1 MLLIKDAGEVF
12 LPDGPVNGVS
22 ILIKEGRI
30 QDIGSDLTAPDATV
44 IEAAGKTVLP
54 GFVDCHTHTVFAGAR
69 AFELDMKLRGASYRD
84 IAEQGGGIGYTVR
97 HTREASRRELVEQSR
112 RRLDVMLRHGTT
124 TAEIKSG
131 YGLDTATELKI
142 LEVARQLGE
151 AHAVDI
157 VPTFLGAHAV
167 PPGMEKKDYIQQV
180 VEDMMPRVAEQEL
193 AVFCDV
199 FCEDGYFTLDET
211 RCILQAG
218 KEHGLKPKIHADEFT
233 DIGGAALAAE
243 LGATSADHLLMA
255 SPEGIEA
262 MAAAGVTPVLLPAVP
277 FSMMQERY
285 ADARAMLDAGL
296 PVALATDLNPN
307 CWTEN
312 MQLVIQL
319 ACFQMGMTPRE
330 AIEGATINA
339 ARALGIEK
347 QVGSIETGKRADLLV
362 IDAPSHQFI
371 PYHFGVNLVE
381 TVVKA
386 GAVV

>member
-1 MLLIKDAGEVF
+1 MLLIKDAGEIF
-12 LPDGPVNGVS
+12 LPDGCAKDVS
-22 ILIKEGRI
+22 VLIGDGRI
-30 QDIGSDLTAPDATV
+30 QDIGSDLDAGDADVIDAT
-44 IEAAGKTVLP
+44 GKTVLP
-54 GFVDCHTHTVFAGAR
+54 GFVDCHTHAVFAGAR
-69 AFELDMKLRGASYRD
+69 EFELDMKLKGASYQE

-97 HTREASRRELVEQSR
+97 HTRDASKKELIEQSR
-112 RRLDVMLRHGTT
+112 HRLDRMLRHGTT

-142 LEVARQLGE
+142 LDVAQHLGDD
-151 AHAVDI
+151 HAVDI
-157 VPTFLGAHAV
+157 VPTFLGAHAI
-167 PPGMEKKDYIQQV
+167 PGGMDKEDYIQLV
-180 VEDMMPRVAEQEL
+180 IEDMIPRVAEQGL

-199 FCEDGYFTLDET
+199 FCEKGYFTPDET
-211 RCILQAG
+211 RRILTAG
-218 KEHGLKPKIHADEFT
+218 IKHGLTPKIHADEFT

-243 LGATSADHLLMA
+243 LNAASADHLLMA
-255 SPEGIEA
+255 SREGIEA
-262 MAAAGVTPVLLPAVP
+262 MAHAGVVPVLLPAVP

-285 ADARAMLDAGL
+285 ANARGMLTEGL

-339 ARALGIEK
+339 ARAIDCAE
-347 QVGSIETGKRADLLV
+347 QIGSIEIGKQADLLV
-362 IDAPSHQFI
+362 INAPSHRYL

-381 TVVKA
+381 TVIKT

>member
-12 LPDGPVNGVS
+12 LPGGCANDVS
-22 ILIKEGRI
+22 ILIGEGWI
-30 QDIGSDLTAPDATV
+30 QAIGSNLDAGNADV
-44 IEAAGKTVLP
+44 IDAAGKTVLP
-54 GFVDCHTHTVFAGAR
+54 GFVDCHTHTVFAGSR
-69 AFELDMKLRGASYRD
+69 EFELDMKLRGASYRE

-97 HTREASRRELVEQSR
+97 HTREASPRELLGQSR
-112 RRLDVMLRHGTT
+112 RRLDAMLRHGTT

-131 YGLDTATELKI
+131 YGLDTATEIKI
-142 LEVARQLGE
+142 LEAARQLDRT
-151 AHAVDI
+151 HAVDI

-167 PPGMEKKDYIQQV
+167 PQGTDKQDYIQQV
-180 VEDMMPRVAEQEL
+180 IEDMIPRVAEQQL

-199 FCEDGYFTLDET
+199 FCEKGYFTPDET
-211 RCILQAG
+211 RRILQAG
-218 KEHGLKPKIHADEFT
+218 VEHGLKPKIHADEFT
-233 DIGGAALAAE
+233 DIGGAKLAAE
-243 LGATSADHLLMA
+243 LHATSADHLLMA
-255 SPEGIEA
+255 SRAGVQA
-262 MAAAGVTPVLLPAVP
+262 MATAGVVPVLLPAVP
-277 FSMMQERY
+277 FSMMQPRY
-285 ADARAMLDAGL
+285 ADARGMLDAGL

-339 ARALGIEK
+339 ARALGMHE
-347 QVGSIETGKRADLLV
+347 QVGSIETGKQADLLV
-362 IDAPSHQFI
+362 VNAPSHQFI
-371 PYHFGVNLVE
+371 PYHFGVNLVD

>member
-1 MLLIKDAGEVF
+1 MLFIKDAGEIF
-12 LPDGPVNGVS
+12 LPDGCISDAS
-22 ILIKEGRI
+22 ILIDHGRI
-30 QDIGSDLTAPDATV
+30 QAIGSDLDAGDADV
-44 IEAAGKTVLP
+44 IDASGKTVLP
-54 GFVDCHTHTVFAGAR
+54 GFVDCHTHAVFAGAR
-69 AFELDMKLRGASYRD
+69 EFELDMKLKGVSYQE

-97 HTREASRRELVEQSR
+97 HTRDASKKELIAQSR
-112 RRLDVMLRHGTT
+112 RRLDRMLRHGTT

-142 LEVARQLGE
+142 LEVANHLGSD
-151 AHAVDI
+151 HAVDI
-157 VPTFLGAHAV
+157 VPTFLGAHAI
-167 PPGMEKKDYIQQV
+167 PEGMDKEDYIHLV
-180 VEDMMPRVAEQEL
+180 IEDMIPKVAEQQL
-193 AVFCDV
+193 AIFCDV
-199 FCEDGYFTLDET
+199 FCEKGYFTPDET
-211 RCILQAG
+211 RRILTAG
-218 KEHGLKPKIHADEFT
+218 IEHGLTPKIHADEFT

-243 LGATSADHLLMA
+243 LNAASADHLLMA
-255 SPEGIEA
+255 SREGIMA
-262 MAAAGVTPVLLPAVP
+262 MAHADVVPVLLPAVP

-330 AIEGATINA
+330 AIQGATINA
-339 ARALGIEK
+339 ARAIDRAE
-347 QVGSIETGKRADLLV
+347 QVGSIEIGKQADLLV
-362 IDAPSHQFI
+362 INAPSHRYL